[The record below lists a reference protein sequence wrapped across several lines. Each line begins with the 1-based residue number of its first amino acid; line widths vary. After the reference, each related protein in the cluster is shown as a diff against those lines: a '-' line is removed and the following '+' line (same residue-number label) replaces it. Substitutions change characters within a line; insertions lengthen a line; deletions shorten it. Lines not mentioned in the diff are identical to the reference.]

1 MINPVGVHS
10 QRDTSGSQD
19 SVAISA
25 PQPIPVISVIT
36 EMEEVR
42 QLVDNAETQLI
53 PRKSLATIDSLIP
66 TYDSIIAE
74 RKIKVRNLINTNP
87 NRQDVED
94 YIITWRS
101 YRSLLRG
108 NMTSIN
114 SYLTRLSILEEDITS
129 RTQVWKLTLDVAK
142 EQEAPKRI
150 VSSIEEVLVDLE
162 LIDNAISD
170 QNNHYL
176 QLESHIDD
184 QIAEV
189 NFVIGELELLRDS
202 EVFNLF
208 YLRNSPLWK
217 SSPEVESDSEAFHS
231 AKETF
236 SDNLSAIGAMLISGE
251 NTLYLFVLLLL
262 ILIGIVLIVRRS
274 FINFEFQAATNRLA
288 HARELIVKQP
298 VLVTAFV
305 AVLVFWYLFTNT
317 PKLFDDITVLLMLL
331 IGAVL
336 IHPFLHKKFKT
347 VPHSVILVVIIR
359 IIKSYILLSNFQY
372 RLYSLAEALLI
383 LGLVIYFTRP
393 FSDVKKIPLG
403 KVSKTL
409 LNLTPL
415 LYLFATA
422 AIISNLLGYTNL
434 TALALRACSQG
445 IDLSF
450 IVFTLAIVADSI
462 IIGLVHHRFRRLSIL
477 EPIKKMD
484 LERKVS
490 RFISLTAW
498 ILWLYFFLVTVDLYR
513 PISEALERFLSFPYK
528 VGTITFTLGMLVTFI
543 AILAISFAITS
554 LISFLLDG
562 KEVRFDFLSLPK
574 GIPSAISMVIRY
586 FILAVG
592 FVLAISSLGIELSKF
607 NLLAG
612 ALGLGIG
619 FGLQTIVSNFISGI
633 ILVFERPILPGDVVE
648 VNNLLGT
655 VNKIGVRASRINTF
669 DGSEV
674 VVPNNSLI

>member
-1 MINPVGVHS
+1 MNLSIRFSFFAFLLFILINPVGVHS

-19 SVAISA
+19 SVAIAA
-25 PQPIPVISVIT
+25 PQPIPVISVIS

-415 LYLFATA
+415 LYLFATV

-513 PISEALERFLSFPYK
+513 PVSEALERSLSFPYK

-543 AILAISFAITS
+543 GILAISFVITS

-562 KEVRFDFLSLPK
+562 KEVRFNFLSLPK

-592 FVLAISSLGIELSKF
+592 FVLAISS
-607 NLLAG
+607 
-612 ALGLGIG
+612 
-619 FGLQTIVSNFISGI
+619 
-633 ILVFERPILPGDVVE
+633 
-648 VNNLLGT
+648 
-655 VNKIGVRASRINTF
+655 
-669 DGSEV
+669 
-674 VVPNNSLI
+674 